1 MTKRCFSCNREMSR
15 FAERHPNGDQG
26 WICICGSREID
37 FQNQGLQHGTAPD
50 NKLDLSAFQPV
61 IPLNIGNTDDHL
73 NDAMKYRGCTVEEIL
88 EALRAGMDA
97 YRAEHGRDGTV
108 EEILGDQPP
117 PFSARHIQAMEDDAY
132 LQSKVGTGNG
142 TRMTGDEIRVMVED
156 IVIDALRHNINWDLV

>member
-1 MTKRCFSCNREMSR
+1 MKKLCFNCDREMSR
-15 FAERHPNGDQG
+15 FAERRPDGDQG
-26 WICICGSREID
+26 WTCVCGIKVMD
-37 FQNQGLQHGTAPD
+37 FQNLGLEATKPD
-50 NKLDLSAFQPV
+50 FNAFQPV
-61 IPLNIGNTDDHL
+61 VPLSIGNTDDHL

-132 LQSKVGTGNG
+132 LQRNLSKVGTGNG